1 MTLTAAGILLVSNTV
16 FLLLYIY
23 HWNKPTIKA
32 TSPKLGFLI
41 LIGCYVLIGGAMV
54 LGLREYI
61 DNFGAMCQAE
71 FWFQALG
78 FQLIYGTLFIRL
90 LRVYRIFG
98 HTFTLPGKL
107 WFDGPLFFTVLL
119 TVFGIALLHLLWTT
133 VDPLKTQNEEV
144 DFNPPYNVVGEVLV
158 CDTNDES
165 TYFVWYGIHVGYI
178 WLTVLLVVIFSL
190 LTRKVKIEN
199 FKDTIE
205 VNLFAYFSVF
215 ILGLCFS
222 FATTFARIYERTR
235 DLNHLHISFTF
246 EVLVY
251 IITPLICQLIL
262 FAPKLWRAR
271 SEKETFLPHKRFGKH
286 SITNQISKISFGVLA
301 FTLRHEHLQ

>member
-1 MTLTAAGILLVSNTV
+1 
-16 FLLLYIY
+16 
-23 HWNKPTIKA
+23 
-32 TSPKLGFLI
+32 
-41 LIGCYVLIGGAMV
+41 MV

-61 DNFGAMCQAE
+61 DNFGDMCQAE
-71 FWFQALG
+71 FWLQALG

-90 LRVYRIFG
+90 LRVYRIFV

-107 WFDGPLFFTVLL
+107 WFDGPLFFMVLL

-133 VDPLKTQNEEV
+133 VDPLQTIKEEV
-144 DFNPPYNVVGEVLV
+144 DFECPYNVVGQVFL
-158 CDTNDES
+158 CDTSDAS
-165 TYFVWYGIHVGYI
+165 TFFVWYGVHLGYI
-178 WLTVLLVVIFSL
+178 WSTVLLVVIFSL

-222 FATTFARIYERTR
+222 FAITFAKINEKTNKRIFLFY
-235 DLNHLHISFTF
+235 SYTF

-262 FAPKLWRAR
+262 FAPKLRRAR

-286 SITNQISKISFGVLA
+286 SITNPISKISFGVLA
-301 FTLRHEHLQ
+301 FTLRHEPLQ